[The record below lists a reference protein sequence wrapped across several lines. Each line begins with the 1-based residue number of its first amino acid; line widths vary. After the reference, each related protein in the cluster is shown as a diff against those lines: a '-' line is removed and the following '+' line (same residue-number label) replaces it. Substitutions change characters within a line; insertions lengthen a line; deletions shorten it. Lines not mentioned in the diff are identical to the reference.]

1 MIATVVFKRWRKP
14 LIVSL
19 LLGILL
25 FPASAPAEKLYKYR
39 DDTGRLVFTDKSP
52 GGTKPVEVRQVNP
65 GKAGRKVSLVHRG
78 TKERPVVVA
87 VNDYDGPVE
96 LQIQWAEQNNVQSSV
111 ALPARFVVAPRQEK
125 ELTRLAPVREDQ
137 SWSYRY
143 QWTWVPGPPGV
154 APSQPAYAA
163 PFCRGC
169 FPVSQGFNGSF
180 SHQNPEN
187 RYAVDIAMPVGTALC
202 AARAGVVME
211 VAKDYYAGGTDR
223 AELMERANFIR
234 ILHEDGTMAIYAHLM
249 LESVQV
255 LPGQRVSAG
264 QTIGFSGDTGYSSG
278 PHLHFAVQQ
287 NLGMAIAS
295 IPFTFFHGEPVAGQQ
310 ISAR

>member
-1 MIATVVFKRWRKP
+1 MNSIVVSDRWSVRPIAF
-14 LIVSL
+14 L
-19 LLGILL
+19 LLGSLL
-25 FPASAPAEKLYKYR
+25 VPACAQAEKLYKYR

-65 GKAGRKVSLVHRG
+65 GKARRKVSLVHRG

-96 LQIQWAEQNNVQSSV
+96 LKIQWTEQNNVQSSI
-111 ALPARFVVAPRQEK
+111 AFPARFVVPPRQEL
-125 ELTRLAPVREDQ
+125 ELTRLAPVQEDR

-163 PFCRGC
+163 PFCRGS

-180 SHQNPEN
+180 SHQTPEN

-202 AARAGVVME
+202 AARGGVVME
-211 VAKDYYAGGTDR
+211 VANDYYAGGTDR

-234 ILHEDGTMAIYAHLM
+234 ILHDDGTMAIYAHLM

-255 LPGQRVSAG
+255 LPGQRVSTG
-264 QTIGFSGDTGYSSG
+264 QPIGFSGDTGYSSG

-295 IPFTFFHGEPVAGQQ
+295 LPFTFFHEEPVTGQQ

>member
-1 MIATVVFKRWRKP
+1 MNATVGFKGWRISP
-14 LIVSL
+14 ILPL

-25 FPASAPAEKLYKYR
+25 VPDWAQAEKLYTYR

-52 GGTKPVEVRQVNP
+52 GGTKPVEVRQVNS
-65 GKAGRKVSLVHRG
+65 GKAARKVSLVHRG
-78 TKERPVVVA
+78 TKERPVVVV

-96 LQIQWAEQNNVQSSV
+96 LEIHWTEQKNVQSSV
-111 ALPARFVVAPRQEK
+111 AFPARFVVAPRQEK

-143 QWTWVPGPPGV
+143 QWTWVPGAPGV
-154 APSQPAYAA
+154 APSQQAYAA
-163 PFCRGC
+163 PFCRGS

-187 RYAVDIAMPVGTALC
+187 RYAVDIAMPVGTPLC
-202 AARAGVVME
+202 AARAGVVIE
-211 VAKDYYAGGTDR
+211 VANDYHAGGTDR
-223 AELMERANFIR
+223 AELIERANFIR

-264 QTIGFSGDTGYSSG
+264 QAIGFSGDTGYSSG

-295 IPFTFFHGEPVAGQQ
+295 IPFTFFHEEPAAGKQ
-310 ISAR
+310 ISTR